1 MIEES
6 LLAGKSKPA
15 GPVREAFDPVGS
27 FDSMKGWKRGITA
40 AVILMAVLAILVP
53 ELVFLDNVFIA
64 PDTKAPMSFR
74 TVGRASL
81 ESGTYPLW
89 NPYLFCGMPSFS
101 SLAYTPYVY
110 PVSYITHILY
120 TYAGFPAMA
129 WLLLHYLLAGAGMY
143 LLARSF
149 GIRPSIS
156 LLAGVLFMIMPNYV
170 AAGANGHGSKV
181 GAIAWMPLALLFA
194 RGVLEGR
201 KKIGSAAL
209 LAIVLGMQMLRGHI
223 QIAYYTFLLIGLLFI
238 FETVG
243 HIREGKGKEALAGS
257 GLLAVSFVLAL
268 GIAAVLVFPVR
279 DYSVWS
285 IRGGS
290 GGGLDYDYATGW
302 SLSPKEMMTFFLPWS
317 SGFGKATYWG
327 SMPFTDYP
335 NYIGLVTALFTF
347 IGAVIVKG
355 RAKWFLLTAAVLA
368 TLISFG
374 RHFPL
379 LYDPLFR
386 FLPWFD
392 KFRVP
397 VMILI
402 VQQLVLVV
410 LAGLGIEELMRRS
423 EEGSLPESLGAGRLK
438 WVMIVC
444 AVVLVLV
451 LVAGGSIRSAIE
463 SNPAVRARVKGE
475 WTTLAAGRFSDDL
488 IRIWFFLLL
497 TAGTVFLAARR
508 WIRPG
513 LLIGAIALIAI
524 VDLMMVD
531 HTIVRPEKTW
541 HSSNYR
547 LIKPLSEKE
556 SLAKPSETAVF
567 ISGME
572 GYFRVFPVP
581 AARPGGWSHNVFPF
595 SDNSYM
601 MAGIFSMGGYHA
613 AKLKNYQDVMDAMFG
628 VFNSGGM
635 PLPVLNMLNV
645 RYFHSMFPVFREDSP
660 FPLVFERE
668 NSYVYENPYTLP
680 RVFLTGGYSVMTHGE
695 VLAAIS
701 RQDFDPASAALLEKE
716 PEVMPESAEGSSAE
730 IVSYALSSIT
740 IKAHIEKPCVM
751 VLSEIDYPDWI
762 ATVGGEE
769 REILTA
775 NYCLRALPLEAGDHE
790 IVFEYRSSVI
800 RKSLVLSV
808 VSLIFATAIAV
819 IPGVIAGRKG
829 QAIESPHRRTYV
841 Q

>member
-15 GPVREAFDPVGS
+15 GPVRETFDPVGG
-27 FDSMKGWKRGITA
+27 FDSMKGWKRGVAA
-40 AVILMAVLAILVP
+40 AVILMAVITILVP
-53 ELVFLDNVFIA
+53 ELVFLDNVIIA

-74 TVGRASL
+74 VVARTSL

-110 PVSYITHILY
+110 PVSYITHILHK
-120 TYAGFPAMA
+120 YAGFPAMG

-149 GIRPSIS
+149 GMRPSIS
-156 LLAGVLFMIMPNYV
+156 LLAGILFMVMPNFV
-170 AAGANGHGSKV
+170 AAGANGHGSQA
-181 GAIAWMPLALLFA
+181 GAVAWMPLALLFA
-194 RGVLEGR
+194 RRVLGGR
-201 KKIGSAAL
+201 RRIGSAAF

-223 QIAYYTFLLIGLLFI
+223 QISYYTFLLIGLFYI
-238 FETVG
+238 FEMAG
-243 HIREGKGKEALAGS
+243 YIRERKGKEALAGT
-257 GLLAVSFVLAL
+257 GLLAAAFVLAL

-279 DYSVWS
+279 DYADWS

-302 SLSPKEMMTFFLPWS
+302 SLHPKEILTFILPWS
-317 SGFGKATYWG
+317 FGFGKVTYWG
-327 SMPFTDYP
+327 RMPFTDYP
-335 NYIGLVTALFTF
+335 NYIGQVTAFFSILGIF
-347 IGAVIVKG
+347 ILRG
-355 RAKWFLLTAAVLA
+355 RVKWFLLTAAVLA

-374 RHFPL
+374 RFFPV

-410 LAGLGIEELMRRS
+410 LAGLTMEELLRRA
-423 EEGSLPESLGAGRLK
+423 GQGALPGWLTAGRLK
-438 WVMIVC
+438 WVLI
-444 AVVLVLV
+444 AFAAVLVIL
-451 LVAGGSIRSAIE
+451 LVAGDSIRSGIE
-463 SNPAVRARVKGE
+463 SDPMVKARVKGE
-475 WTTLAAGRFSDDL
+475 WPAFAAGRYSADL
-488 IRIWFFLLL
+488 ARSLFFLLL
-497 TAGTVFLAARR
+497 SAGAVFILVRGR
-508 WIRPG
+508 IRYG
-513 LLIGAIALIAI
+513 LIIGAVALIGI
-524 VDLMMVD
+524 VDLMMID
-531 HTIVRPEKTW
+531 HSIVRPEKTW
-541 HSSNYR
+541 RSSNYR
-547 LIKPLSEKE
+547 LIRPLSEKE
-556 SLAKPSETAVF
+556 GLAKPNETSAWL
-567 ISGME
+567 SGRE
-572 GYFRVFPVP
+572 GMFRVFPVP
-581 AARPGGWSHNVFPF
+581 STRPGGWSHNVFPF

-601 MAGIFSMGGYHA
+601 MSGVFSMGGYHA

-635 PLPVLNMLNV
+635 PLPVLNMLNA
-645 RYFHSMFPVFREDSP
+645 RYFHSLFPIFRENSP
-660 FPLVFERE
+660 FPLVFEGE
-668 NSYVYENPYTLP
+668 NSYVYENPYALP
-680 RVFLTGGYSVMTHGE
+680 RVFMTGSCSVMTHGE
-695 VLAAIS
+695 VLTAVS
-701 RQDFDPASAALLEKE
+701 RQDFDPASMTLLEKT
-716 PEVMPESAEGSSAE
+716 PAVFPESNEGSTAE
-730 IVSYALSSIT
+730 IVSYGLNAIK
-740 IKAHIEKPCVM
+740 IKAHVEKPCIM

-775 NYCLRALPLEAGDHE
+775 NYCLRALPLEPGDHD

-808 VSLIFATAIAV
+808 VSLIFAVAMAV

-829 QAIESPHRRTYV
+829 
-841 Q
+841 

>member
-1 MIEES
+1 MIEEN

-15 GPVREAFDPVGS
+15 GPVREAFDPIGS
-27 FDSMKGWKRGITA
+27 FDSMKRWKRGIVA
-40 AVILMAVLAILVP
+40 AVILTAVIAILVP

-74 TVGRASL
+74 TVGAASL
-81 ESGTYPLW
+81 EEGTYPLW

-110 PVSYITHILY
+110 PVAFMTHLLY
-120 TYAGFPAMA
+120 TYAGFPAMG

-156 LLAGVLFMIMPNYV
+156 LLAGVIFMLMPNFV
-170 AAGANGHGSKV
+170 ASGANGHGSQA
-181 GAIAWMPLALLFA
+181 GAVAWMPLALLFA
-194 RGVLEGR
+194 RGVLGGR
-201 KKIGSAAL
+201 NRIGSAAFL
-209 LAIVLGMQMLRGHI
+209 SIVLGMQMLRGHI
-223 QIAYYTFLLIGLLFI
+223 QISYYTFLLIGLLYI
-238 FETVG
+238 FETVA
-243 HIREGKGKEALAGS
+243 HIREGQGKEALAGT
-257 GLLAVSFVLAL
+257 GLLAASFVLTL

-279 DYSVWS
+279 DYAQWS

-302 SLSPKEMMTFFLPWS
+302 SLRPKEVMTFFFPWS
-317 SGFGKATYWG
+317 SGFGKLTYWG
-327 SMPFTDYP
+327 RMPFTDYP
-335 NYIGLVTALFTF
+335 NYIGQVTALFS
-347 IGAVIVKG
+347 ILGAFIVKG
-355 RAKWFLLTAAVLA
+355 RVKWFLLTAAVLA
-368 TLISFG
+368 TMISFG

-386 FLPWFD
+386 LLPWFD

-410 LAGLGIEELMRRS
+410 LAGLALEELIRRA
-423 EEGSLPESLGAGRLK
+423 GQGTLPGWLDAGRLK
-438 WVMIVC
+438 WVLVAC
-444 AVVLVLV
+444 AGVLVIS
-451 LVAGGSIRSAIE
+451 LVAGSSIRSGIE
-463 SNPAVRARVKGE
+463 SDPMVRARVKGE
-475 WTTLAAGRFSDDL
+475 WAAFAAGKYSSDL
-488 IRIWFFLLL
+488 ARSLFFLLL
-497 TAGTVFLAARR
+497 TAGAVFVFLRGKLR
-508 WIRPG
+508 YG
-513 LLIGAIALIAI
+513 LIIGAVALIAVI
-524 VDLMMVD
+524 DLMTVD
-531 HTIVRPEKTW
+531 YSIVRPDKTW
-541 HSSNYR
+541 GSSNYR

-556 SLAKPSETAVF
+556 GLKKPAETAAWL
-567 ISGME
+567 SEREGM
-572 GYFRVFPVP
+572 FRVFPVP
-581 AARPGGWSHNVFPF
+581 AVRQGGWSHNAFPF

-635 PLPVLNMLNV
+635 PLPVLNMLNA
-645 RYFHSMFPVFREDSP
+645 RYFHSIFPVFREGSP
-660 FPLVFERE
+660 FPLVFEGE
-668 NSYVYENPYTLP
+668 KSYVYENPFALP
-680 RVFLTGGYSVMTHGE
+680 RVYMTGGCSVMSHGE
-695 VLAAIS
+695 VLAALS
-701 RQDFDPASAALLEKE
+701 RQDFNPASVTLLEKT
-716 PEVMPESAEGSSAE
+716 PAVSPESAEGSSAE
-730 IVSYALSSIT
+730 IISYGLNAIT
-740 IKAHIEKPCVM
+740 IKAHVEKPCIM

-769 REILTA
+769 REILAA

-790 IVFEYRSSVI
+790 IVFEYRSSII

-808 VSLIFATAIAV
+808 VSLIFAAAMAV
-819 IPGVIAGRKG
+819 IPGVTAGRKG
-829 QAIESPHRRTYV
+829 KAIESPHRRTDV

>member
-6 LLAGKSKPA
+6 LLAGKNKPA
-15 GPVREAFDPVGS
+15 GPVRETFDPVGS
-27 FDSMKGWKRGITA
+27 FDSMKGWKRGIAA

-53 ELVFLDNVFIA
+53 ELVFLDNVIIA
-64 PDTKAPMSFR
+64 PDTKAPMSFG
-74 TVGRASL
+74 TVGKQSL
-81 ESGTYPLW
+81 EEGIYPLW

-120 TYAGFPAMA
+120 TYAGFPAMG

-149 GIRPSIS
+149 GIRPSVS
-156 LLAGVLFMIMPNYV
+156 LLAGAIFMIMPNYV
-170 AAGANGHGSKV
+170 AAGANGHGSQV

-194 RGVLEGR
+194 RGVLGGTKR
-201 KKIGSAAL
+201 IGSAAL

-223 QIAYYTFLLIGLLFI
+223 QISYYTFLLIGLFFI
-238 FETVG
+238 FEIVG
-243 HIREGKGKEALAGS
+243 QIREGKGKEALAGS
-257 GLLAVSFVLAL
+257 GLLAASFVLAL

-279 DYSVWS
+279 DYAAWS

-302 SLSPKEMMTFFLPWS
+302 SLHPKEMLTFFFPWS
-317 SGFGKATYWG
+317 SGFGKVTYWG

-335 NYIGLVTALFTF
+335 NYIGQVTALFSILGAF
-347 IGAVIVKG
+347 IVRG

-374 RHFPL
+374 RFLPI

-402 VQQLVLVV
+402 VQQLVLVI
-410 LAGLGIEELMRRS
+410 LAALAIEELLRRAAQDT
-423 EEGSLPESLGAGRLK
+423 LPGWLGAGRLK
-438 WVMIVC
+438 WVLIAC
-444 AVVLVLV
+444 AAVLVISLI
-451 LVAGGSIRSAIE
+451 AGGSIRLGIE
-463 SNPAVRARVKGE
+463 SDPAVKARVKGE
-475 WTTLAAGRFSDDL
+475 WVAFAAGRYSADL
-488 IRIWFFLLL
+488 VRSLFFLLL
-497 TAGTVFLAARR
+497 TAGAVFVVVRGR
-508 WIRPG
+508 VRYG
-513 LLIGAIALIAI
+513 LIIGAIALIAI
-524 VDLMMVD
+524 VDLMTVD
-531 HTIVRPEKTW
+531 HSIVRPEKIW

-547 LIKPLSEKE
+547 LINPLSEKKG
-556 SLAKPSETAVF
+556 LATPTETAVWL
-567 ISGME
+567 SGRE
-572 GYFRVFPVP
+572 GIFRVFPVP

-628 VFNSGGM
+628 VFNGGGM
-635 PLPVLNMLNV
+635 PLPLLNMLNA
-645 RYFHSMFPVFREDSP
+645 RYFHSTFPLFREDSP
-660 FPLVFERE
+660 FPLVFEGE
-668 NSYVYENPYTLP
+668 NSYVYENPFALP
-680 RVFLTGGYSVMTHGE
+680 RVFMTGSFSVMKRGE
-695 VLAAIS
+695 ILAAIS
-701 RQDFDPASAALLEKE
+701 RQDFDPASVVLLEKE
-716 PEVMPESAEGSSAE
+716 PAVVPESAEGSAAE
-730 IVSYALSSIT
+730 IVSYGLNSIT
-740 IKAHIEKPCVM
+740 IKAHVEKPCVM

-762 ATVGGEE
+762 ATVDGEE
-769 REILTA
+769 REILA
-775 NYCLRALPLEAGDHE
+775 ADYCLRALPLEAGDHE
-790 IVFEYRSSVI
+790 ILFEYRSPVI

-808 VSLIFATAIAV
+808 ISLIFAAAIAV
-819 IPGVIAGRKG
+819 IPGVTAGRKG
-829 QAIESPHRRTYV
+829 
-841 Q
+841 

>member
-1 MIEES
+1 M
-6 LLAGKSKPA
+6 AGKSKPA

-27 FDSMKGWKRGITA
+27 FDSMKGWKRGIVA

-74 TVGRASL
+74 TVGRTSL

-156 LLAGVLFMIMPNYV
+156 LLAGVIFMIMPNFV

-181 GAIAWMPLALLFA
+181 GAIAWMPLALLFT
-194 RGVLEGR
+194 RGVLGER
-201 KKIGSAAL
+201 KKIGLAAL

-223 QIAYYTFLLIGLLFI
+223 QISYYTFLLIGLLFI
-238 FETVG
+238 FEVAG
-243 HIREGKGKEALAGS
+243 LFREGRRREALAGS
-257 GLLAVSFVLAL
+257 FILAASFVLAL

-279 DYSVWS
+279 DYADWS

-302 SLSPKEMMTFFLPWS
+302 SLHPKEILTFFLPWS
-317 SGFGKATYWG
+317 SGFGKVTYWG

-335 NYIGLVTALFTF
+335 NYLGQVTALFAI
-347 IGAVIVKG
+347 IGAFITRG

-374 RHFPL
+374 RFLPV

-397 VMILI
+397 VMVLI

-410 LAGLGIEELMRRS
+410 LAALAIEELFRRS
-423 EEGSLPESLGAGRLK
+423 EEGTLPGWLEPGRLK
-438 WVMIVC
+438 WVMIAC
-444 AVVLVLV
+444 AAVLVILF
-451 LVAGGSIRSAIE
+451 VAGGSIRSGIE
-463 SNPAVRARVKGE
+463 SNPAVRTRVKGE
-475 WTTLAAGRFSDDL
+475 WAALAAGKYSADL
-488 IRIWFFLLL
+488 VRSMIFLLL
-497 TAGTVFLAARR
+497 TAGTVFVVARGR
-508 WIRPG
+508 IRSG
-513 LLIGAIALIAI
+513 LIIGAISLIAI
-524 VDLMMVD
+524 VDLMTVD
-531 HTIVRPEKTW
+531 HSIVRPEKTW
-541 HSSNYR
+541 RSSNYR
-547 LIKPLSEKE
+547 LINPLSEKE
-556 SLAKPSETAVF
+556 GLAAPTEAAVF
-567 ISGME
+567 LSGRE

-581 AARPGGWSHNVFPF
+581 ASRQGEWNHSRFPF

-601 MAGIFSMGGYHA
+601 MAGVFSMGGYHA
-613 AKLKNYQDVMDAMFG
+613 AKLKNYQDVMDVMFG

-635 PLPVLNMLNV
+635 PLPLLNMLNAK
-645 RYFHSMFPVFREDSP
+645 YFHSMFPLFREDSP

-668 NSYVYENPYTLP
+668 NSYIYENPYALP
-680 RVFLTGGYSVMTHGE
+680 RIFMTTGYSVVTHGQA
-695 VLAAIS
+695 LAAIG
-701 RQDFDPASAALLEKE
+701 RQDFDPSSMTLLEKE
-716 PEVMPESAEGSSAE
+716 PSIVPASAEGSAAE
-730 IVSYALSSIT
+730 IVSYGLNSIT
-740 IKAHIEKPCVM
+740 IKAHVEKPCIM

-762 ATVGGEE
+762 VTVDGEE

-790 IVFEYRSSVI
+790 IVFEFRSPVI
-800 RKSLVLSV
+800 RKALILSV
-808 VSLIFATAIAV
+808 VSLIFAVSMAV

-829 QAIESPHRRTYV
+829 
-841 Q
+841 

>member
-15 GPVREAFDPVGS
+15 GPVRETFDPVGG
-27 FDSMKGWKRGITA
+27 FDSMKGWKRGVAA
-40 AVILMAVLAILVP
+40 AVILMAVITILVP
-53 ELVFLDNVFIA
+53 ELVFLDNVIIA

-74 TVGRASL
+74 VVARTSL

-110 PVSYITHILY
+110 PVSYITHILHK
-120 TYAGFPAMA
+120 YAGFPAMG

-149 GIRPSIS
+149 GMRPSIS
-156 LLAGVLFMIMPNYV
+156 LLAGILFMVMPNFV
-170 AAGANGHGSKV
+170 AAGANGHGSQA
-181 GAIAWMPLALLFA
+181 GAVAWMPLALLFA
-194 RGVLEGR
+194 RGVFGGR
-201 KKIGSAAL
+201 RRVGSAAF

-223 QIAYYTFLLIGLLFI
+223 QISYYTFLLIGLFYI
-238 FETVG
+238 FEMAG
-243 HIREGKGKEALAGS
+243 YIRERKGKEALAGT
-257 GLLAVSFVLAL
+257 GLLAAAFVLAL

-279 DYSVWS
+279 DYADWS

-302 SLSPKEMMTFFLPWS
+302 SLQPKEILTFILPWS
-317 SGFGKATYWG
+317 FGFGKVTYWG
-327 SMPFTDYP
+327 RMPFTDYP
-335 NYIGLVTALFTF
+335 NYIGQVTAFFSILGIF
-347 IGAVIVKG
+347 ILRG
-355 RAKWFLLTAAVLA
+355 RVKWFLLTAAVLA

-374 RHFPL
+374 RFFPV

-410 LAGLGIEELMRRS
+410 LAGLTMEELLRRA
-423 EEGSLPESLGAGRLK
+423 GQGALPGWLTAGRLK
-438 WVMIVC
+438 WVLI
-444 AVVLVLV
+444 AFAAVLVIL
-451 LVAGGSIRSAIE
+451 LVAGDSIRSGIE
-463 SNPAVRARVKGE
+463 SDPMVKARVKGE
-475 WTTLAAGRFSDDL
+475 WPAFAAGRYSADL
-488 IRIWFFLLL
+488 ARSLFFLLL
-497 TAGTVFLAARR
+497 SAGAVFILVRGR
-508 WIRPG
+508 IRYG
-513 LLIGAIALIAI
+513 LIIGAVALIGI
-524 VDLMMVD
+524 VDLMMID
-531 HTIVRPEKTW
+531 HSIVRPEKTW
-541 HSSNYR
+541 RSSNYR
-547 LIKPLSEKE
+547 LIRPLSEKE
-556 SLAKPSETAVF
+556 GLAKPNETSAWL
-567 ISGME
+567 SGRE
-572 GYFRVFPVP
+572 GMFRVFPVP
-581 AARPGGWSHNVFPF
+581 STRPGGWSHNVFPF

-601 MAGIFSMGGYHA
+601 MSGVFSMGGYHA

-635 PLPVLNMLNV
+635 PLPVLNMLNA
-645 RYFHSMFPVFREDSP
+645 RYFHSLFPIFREDSP
-660 FPLVFERE
+660 FLLVFEGE
-668 NSYVYENPYTLP
+668 NSYVYENPYALP
-680 RVFLTGGYSVMTHGE
+680 RVFMTGGCSVMTHGE
-695 VLAAIS
+695 VLTAVS
-701 RQDFDPASAALLEKE
+701 RQDFDPASMTLLEKT
-716 PEVMPESAEGSSAE
+716 PAVFPESNEGSTAE
-730 IVSYALSSIT
+730 IVSYGLNAIK
-740 IKAHIEKPCVM
+740 IKAHVEKPCIM

-775 NYCLRALPLEAGDHE
+775 NYCLRALPLEPGDHD

-808 VSLIFATAIAV
+808 VSLIFAVAMAV

-829 QAIESPHRRTYV
+829 
-841 Q
+841 